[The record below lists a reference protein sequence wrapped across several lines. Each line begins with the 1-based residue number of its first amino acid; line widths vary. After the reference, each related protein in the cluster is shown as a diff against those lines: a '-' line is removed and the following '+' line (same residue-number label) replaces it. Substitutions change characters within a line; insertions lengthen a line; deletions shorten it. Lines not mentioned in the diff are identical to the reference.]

1 MNARRHNPG
10 FTLIE
15 MLVALAM
22 IATIVSMVYGSYAAT
37 SRSMEIYDSRL
48 TCAQRTQLVLRLM
61 ERQLR
66 CAYQRPADPE
76 ATEPREASGRRAQAM
91 QELPQAGE
99 IRIQTPRPT
108 FVGGVRKAGGEVLD
122 FITTAGVAGGP
133 SGPQGLARI
142 RYRHDPILGT
152 LAIRCEPHLDTM
164 RQDDSTGPWQTVLQ
178 HVSEVD
184 IEFFDGLQWRPQ
196 WSGQTSRTLPRAVR
210 LSLTVADEK
219 GRTHRYGATVAI
231 ASRTAERKI
240 VRETR

>member
-48 TCAQRTQLVLRLM
+48 TYAQRTQLVLRLM

-66 CAYQRPADPE
+66 CAYQRP
-76 ATEPREASGRRAQAM
+76 TEPDATPSTEASDNRV
-91 QELPQAGE
+91 QESPKIDE
-99 IRIQTPRPT
+99 TRIPESRPV
-108 FVGGVRKAGGEVLD
+108 FVGGVRKAGGELLD
-122 FITTAGVAGGP
+122 FITTAGVAGGQ

-142 RYRHDPILGT
+142 RYQHDPVLGT

-164 RQDDSTGPWQTVLQ
+164 RRDDSTGPWQTVLP
-178 HVSEVD
+178 HVPEIE

-196 WSGQTSRTLPRAVR
+196 WSGQASRTLPRAVR

-219 GRTHRYGATVAI
+219 GRTHRYGATMAI

>member
-66 CAYQRPADPE
+66 CAYQRPA
-76 ATEPREASGRRAQAM
+76 EPDTAPSTEASDNRV
-91 QELPQAGE
+91 QELAE
-99 IRIQTPRPT
+99 IDETRIPKSHPT
-108 FVGGVRKAGGEVLD
+108 FGGGGRKTGGEVLD
-122 FITTAGVAGGP
+122 FITTAGPTGGP

-142 RYRHDPILGT
+142 RYRHDPVLGT
-152 LAIRCEPHLDTM
+152 LAIRWEPHLDTM
-164 RQDDSTGPWQTVLQ
+164 RQDDSTDAWQTVLQ
-178 HVSEVD
+178 QVSQID
-184 IEFFDGLQWRPQ
+184 IEFFDGLQWRPE
-196 WSGQTSRTLPRAVR
+196 WSGQASQALPRAVR
-210 LSLTVADEK
+210 LSLTVTDEK
-219 GRTHRYGATVAI
+219 GRSYQYGATVAI
-231 ASRTAERKI
+231 ASRTGERKI

>member
-1 MNARRHNPG
+1 MNARRNNPG
-10 FTLIE
+10 LTLIE
-15 MLVALAM
+15 MLIALAM

-66 CAYQRPADPE
+66 CAYQQP
-76 ATEPREASGRRAQAM
+76 TEPDAALSTKASDNGI
-91 QELPQAGE
+91 QESPKAGE
-99 IRIQTPRPT
+99 TRVLKSRPT
-108 FVGGVRKAGGEVLD
+108 FAGGVRTGGGELLD
-122 FITTAGVAGGP
+122 FITTAGAAGGQ

-152 LAIRCEPHLDTM
+152 LAIRCDPHLDTM
-164 RQDDSTGPWQTVLQ
+164 RQGDTTAPWQTVLQ
-178 HVSEVD
+178 QVSEIE

-196 WSGQTSRTLPRAVR
+196 WSGQASRTLPRAVR

>member
-1 MNARRHNPG
+1 MNGRHNNTG

-37 SRSMEIYDSRL
+37 SRSMDIYDSRL
-48 TCAQRTQLVLRLM
+48 TCSQRAQLVLRLM

-66 CAYQRPADPE
+66 CAYQRPADSE
-76 ATEPREASGRRAQAM
+76 ATEPREASDNRV
-91 QELPQAGE
+91 QESP
-99 IRIQTPRPT
+99 RIDETRIPKPRPT
-108 FVGGVRKAGGEVLD
+108 FVGGVRKAGGELLD
-122 FITTAGVAGGP
+122 FITTAGPTGGQ
-133 SGPQGLARI
+133 SGPRGLARI

-164 RQDDSTGPWQTVLQ
+164 RRDDSTGPWQTVLP
-178 HVSEVD
+178 HVSEIE
-184 IEFFDGLQWRPQ
+184 IEFFDGLQWQPQ
-196 WSGQTSRTLPRAVR
+196 WSGQASRTLPRAVR

>member
-1 MNARRHNPG
+1 
-10 FTLIE
+10 
-15 MLVALAM
+15 
-22 IATIVSMVYGSYAAT
+22 
-37 SRSMEIYDSRL
+37 
-48 TCAQRTQLVLRLM
+48 M

-66 CAYQRPADPE
+66 CAYQRPAKPD
-76 ATEPREASGRRAQAM
+76 ATPSTEASDNRAQ
-91 QELPQAGE
+91 ESPKIDE
-99 IRIQTPRPT
+99 TRIPESRPV

-122 FITTAGVAGGP
+122 FLTTAGLAGEQ

-152 LAIRCEPHLDTM
+152 LAIRWEPHLDTM

-178 HVSEVD
+178 QVSEID

-196 WSGQTSRTLPRAVR
+196 WSGQASRTLPRAVR